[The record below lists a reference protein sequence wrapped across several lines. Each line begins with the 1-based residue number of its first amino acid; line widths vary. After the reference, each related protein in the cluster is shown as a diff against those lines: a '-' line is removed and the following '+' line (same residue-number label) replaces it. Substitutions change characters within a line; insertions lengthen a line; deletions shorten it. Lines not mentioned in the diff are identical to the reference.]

1 MVDGNK
7 HSPFEEVHLV
17 GEDGFAVAE
26 ESDDD
31 AKADG
36 GFRGSVGDDEEGEY
50 LPGNVAKV
58 AREGDEVDVD
68 GVEDQL
74 DGHEHDDDVAARD
87 DADGAD
93 QEQREAQEQVVA
105 DGHHA
110 SVLFL
115 AITTAPT
122 IATSSK
128 TLAISKGRR

>member
-1 MVDGNK
+1 MGAPSQRKAPAPQKRPESKNRTSEGGRYMVDGNK

-31 AKADG
+31 AEADG
-36 GFRGSVGDDEEGEY
+36 SFRGSVGDDEKGEY

-58 AREGDEVDVD
+58 TREGDEVDVD

-93 QEQREAQEQVVA
+93 QE
-105 DGHHA
+105 
-110 SVLFL
+110 
-115 AITTAPT
+115 
-122 IATSSK
+122 
-128 TLAISKGRR
+128 